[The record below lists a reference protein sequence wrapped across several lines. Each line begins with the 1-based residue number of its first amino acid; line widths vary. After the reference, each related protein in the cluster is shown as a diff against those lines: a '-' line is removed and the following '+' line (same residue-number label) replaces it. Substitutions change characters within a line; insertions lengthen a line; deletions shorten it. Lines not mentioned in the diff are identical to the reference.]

1 VLSVSGA
8 GQGELIS
15 SGLLTEPLGWYTG
28 ESPWGGPVA
37 APSQVVSL
45 LYRDLM
51 AGAREAM
58 GPHVGL
64 FGAIEIRF
72 VAGPVLVDV
81 PYRVTGEVVALSE
94 TPRTEVLWFDSRAA
108 GESGDVAAEMR
119 MMLRVM
125 KDSSPRYRDAAEG

>member
-1 VLSVSGA
+1 
-8 GQGELIS
+8 
-15 SGLLTEPLGWYTG
+15 
-28 ESPWGGPVA
+28 
-37 APSQVVSL
+37 
-45 LYRDLM
+45 
-51 AGAREAM
+51 
-58 GPHVGL
+58 
-64 FGAIEIRF
+64 
-72 VAGPVLVDV
+72 VLVDV